1 MKVLEV
7 KGVKKKLGKRE
18 IIKGLDLSV
27 NEGEIFG
34 FLGPNGAGKTTTIRM
49 LVGLISP
56 NEGEIVVCGKS
67 VLSEKEQALKNVSG
81 RENLMQIAR
90 IRKVSKEEVEE
101 LIDLV
106 GLKDRIDD
114 KVRKYSLGMKQ
125 RLGLAAALIGN
136 PKLLILDE
144 PTNGLDPSGI
154 IDFRDVVKKAARER
168 GMAVFIS
175 SHILSEVQ
183 NLCDRVAFINNGVI
197 KSVEDIHDN
206 SMETE
211 LDSLTLVVSSN
222 KEQAIKVLKDIGF
235 VNSST
240 VIDEEI
246 HIIVETG
253 KTTELLK
260 IMLFTLIKNELIKI
274 SKRAKTWIVFA
285 LFAICVVGIGVISN
299 IDAKQIAYNNTPEGR
314 IESLNSSIQYAEDHL
329 KELETYKDKWAEEA
343 IEEQK
348 QYIISLKE
356 EIKLQEERKKN
367 PNDPNLWRK
376 TLEQEKKN
384 IQEVLDDESYPD
396 RYKTYEK
403 QRMAEINSFLDAGI
417 KPVEEWEFYP
427 TNVGM
432 QFMQVVGLII
442 LAAGIAVFMSDIVSG
457 ESTPAT
463 LKFLLV
469 L

>member
-67 VLSEKEQALKNVSG
+67 VLSEKEQALKNVGAVVENPELYKYLSG

-125 RLGLAAALIGN
+125 RLGLAAALIGD

-154 IDFRDVVKKAARER
+154 IDFRDVVKKASRER

-222 KEQAIKVLKDIGF
+222 KEQAIKVFKDIGF

-260 IMLFTLIKNELIKI
+260 ILLE
-274 SKRAKTWIVFA
+274 
-285 LFAICVVGIGVISN
+285 
-299 IDAKQIAYNNTPEGR
+299 NNV
-314 IESLNSSIQYAEDHL
+314 LV
-329 KELETYKDKWAEEA
+329 
-343 IEEQK
+343 
-348 QYIISLKE
+348 E
-356 EIKLQEERKKN
+356 EIYKNRKG
-367 PNDPNLWRK
+367 
-376 TLEQEKKN
+376 LEQ
-384 IQEVLDDESYPD
+384 
-396 RYKTYEK
+396 RYMELV
-403 QRMAEINSFLDAGI
+403 EGGI
-417 KPVEEWEFYP
+417 R
-427 TNVGM
+427 
-432 QFMQVVGLII
+432 
-442 LAAGIAVFMSDIVSG
+442 
-457 ESTPAT
+457 
-463 LKFLLV
+463 
-469 L
+469 

>member
-67 VLSEKEQALKNVSG
+67 VLSEKEQALKNVGAVVENPELYKYLSG

-125 RLGLAAALIGN
+125 RLGLATSLIGN
-136 PKLLILDE
+136 TKLLILDE

-222 KEQAIKVLKDIGF
+222 KEQAVKVLKDIGF

-260 IMLFTLIKNELIKI
+260 VLLKNNVL
-274 SKRAKTWIVFA
+274 V
-285 LFAICVVGIGVISN
+285 
-299 IDAKQIAYNNTPEGR
+299 
-314 IESLNSSIQYAEDHL
+314 
-329 KELETYKDKWAEEA
+329 
-343 IEEQK
+343 
-348 QYIISLKE
+348 E
-356 EIKLQEERKKN
+356 EIYKNRKG
-367 PNDPNLWRK
+367 
-376 TLEQEKKN
+376 LEQ
-384 IQEVLDDESYPD
+384 
-396 RYKTYEK
+396 RYMELV
-403 QRMAEINSFLDAGI
+403 EGGI
-417 KPVEEWEFYP
+417 R
-427 TNVGM
+427 
-432 QFMQVVGLII
+432 
-442 LAAGIAVFMSDIVSG
+442 
-457 ESTPAT
+457 
-463 LKFLLV
+463 
-469 L
+469 

>member
-67 VLSEKEQALKNVSG
+67 VLSEKEQALKNVGAVVENPELYKYLSG

-125 RLGLAAALIGN
+125 RLGLAAALIGD

-154 IDFRDVVKKAARER
+154 IDFRDVVKKASRER

-260 IMLFTLIKNELIKI
+260 VL
-274 SKRAKTWIVFA
+274 
-285 LFAICVVGIGVISN
+285 
-299 IDAKQIAYNNTPEGR
+299 
-314 IESLNSSIQYAEDHL
+314 
-329 KELETYKDKWAEEA
+329 LENKV
-343 IEEQK
+343 
-348 QYIISLKE
+348 LVE
-356 EIKLQEERKKN
+356 EIYKNRKG
-367 PNDPNLWRK
+367 
-376 TLEQEKKN
+376 LEQ
-384 IQEVLDDESYPD
+384 
-396 RYKTYEK
+396 RYMELV
-403 QRMAEINSFLDAGI
+403 EGGI
-417 KPVEEWEFYP
+417 R
-427 TNVGM
+427 
-432 QFMQVVGLII
+432 
-442 LAAGIAVFMSDIVSG
+442 
-457 ESTPAT
+457 
-463 LKFLLV
+463 
-469 L
+469 

>member
-67 VLSEKEQALKNVSG
+67 VLSEKEQALKNVGAVVENPELYKYLSG

-90 IRKVSKEEVEE
+90 IRKVSKEEVEK

-211 LDSLTLVVSSN
+211 LDSLTLIVSSD

-240 VIDEEI
+240 VIDEEV
-246 HIIVETG
+246 HIIMETG

-260 IMLFTLIKNELIKI
+260 VLLKNNVL
-274 SKRAKTWIVFA
+274 V
-285 LFAICVVGIGVISN
+285 
-299 IDAKQIAYNNTPEGR
+299 
-314 IESLNSSIQYAEDHL
+314 
-329 KELETYKDKWAEEA
+329 
-343 IEEQK
+343 
-348 QYIISLKE
+348 E
-356 EIKLQEERKKN
+356 EIYKNRKG
-367 PNDPNLWRK
+367 
-376 TLEQEKKN
+376 LEQ
-384 IQEVLDDESYPD
+384 
-396 RYKTYEK
+396 RYMELV
-403 QRMAEINSFLDAGI
+403 EGGI
-417 KPVEEWEFYP
+417 R
-427 TNVGM
+427 
-432 QFMQVVGLII
+432 
-442 LAAGIAVFMSDIVSG
+442 
-457 ESTPAT
+457 
-463 LKFLLV
+463 
-469 L
+469 

>member
-67 VLSEKEQALKNVSG
+67 VLSEKEQALKNVGAVVENPELYKYLSG

-125 RLGLAAALIGN
+125 RLGLAAALIGD

-260 IMLFTLIKNELIKI
+260 ILL
-274 SKRAKTWIVFA
+274 R
-285 LFAICVVGIGVISN
+285 
-299 IDAKQIAYNNTPEGR
+299 NNV
-314 IESLNSSIQYAEDHL
+314 LV
-329 KELETYKDKWAEEA
+329 
-343 IEEQK
+343 
-348 QYIISLKE
+348 E
-356 EIKLQEERKKN
+356 EIYKNRKG
-367 PNDPNLWRK
+367 
-376 TLEQEKKN
+376 LEQ
-384 IQEVLDDESYPD
+384 
-396 RYKTYEK
+396 RYMELV
-403 QRMAEINSFLDAGI
+403 EGGI
-417 KPVEEWEFYP
+417 R
-427 TNVGM
+427 
-432 QFMQVVGLII
+432 
-442 LAAGIAVFMSDIVSG
+442 
-457 ESTPAT
+457 
-463 LKFLLV
+463 
-469 L
+469 